1 MVINYA
7 VLLLLLLFN
16 VTFGFSALEKIF
28 DWKGNKAFL
37 KSYFKATWVPRYI
50 PIIMG
55 VLLCVEILATAVGVA
70 AMFAILQDKVY
81 NNLSL
86 YAGLLY
92 CLALLILLIGQRIAK
107 DYDGARNIVIYFIP
121 AIFLVFLVQ

>member
-1 MVINYA
+1 MNYA
-7 VLLLLLLFN
+7 VLLLLLLFS
-16 VTFGFSALEKIF
+16 VTFGFSAWEKIS
-28 DWKGNKAFL
+28 DWKGNKEFL
-37 KSYFKATWVPRYI
+37 KSYFIATWVPPFI
-50 PIIMG
+50 SIIMG
-55 VLLCVEILATAVGVA
+55 VLLLVEIAATVMGVL
-70 AMFAILQDKVY
+70 AMFAILQEKTFR
-81 NNLSL
+81 NLSL

>member
-1 MVINYA
+1 MNYA

-16 VTFGFSALEKIF
+16 VTFGFSAWEKIS
-28 DWKGNKAFL
+28 DWKGNAMFL
-37 KSYFKATWVPRYI
+37 KSYFKETWVPPFI

-55 VLLCVEILATAVGVA
+55 ILLVVEFLATVIGVL
-70 AMFAILQDKVY
+70 AMFEVIQNKIY
-81 NNLSL
+81 SNLSL

-107 DYDGARNIVIYFIP
+107 DYDGARNITIYFIP